1 MAIDYKEKIKK
12 LLALSESSNEH
23 EAKRQVT
30 KMEQKIMEIYH
41 DVHGKWFGYC
51 QETKEY
57 TPAFDNPL
65 MLKRVYEHKGYT
77 MKGRYK
83 HD

>member
-1 MAIDYKEKIKK
+1 
-12 LLALSESSNEH
+12 
-23 EAKRQVT
+23 
-30 KMEQKIMEIYH
+30 MEQKIMEIYH

-77 MKGRYK
+77 VKGRYK

>member
-1 MAIDYKEKIKK
+1 
-12 LLALSESSNEH
+12 
-23 EAKRQVT
+23 
-30 KMEQKIMEIYH
+30 MEQKIMEIYH
-41 DVHGKWFGYC
+41 DIHGKWFGYC
-51 QETKEY
+51 PETKEY

-83 HD
+83 HDLFKRIKSKGRNKRRM

>member
-1 MAIDYKEKIKK
+1 
-12 LLALSESSNEH
+12 
-23 EAKRQVT
+23 
-30 KMEQKIMEIYH
+30 MEQKIMEIHH

-51 QETKEY
+51 PETKEY

>member
-1 MAIDYKEKIKK
+1 
-12 LLALSESSNEH
+12 
-23 EAKRQVT
+23 
-30 KMEQKIMEIYH
+30 MEQKIMEIYH

-57 TPAFDNPL
+57 TPAFDNLL
-65 MLKRVYEHKGYT
+65 MLKRVYEHKGYI